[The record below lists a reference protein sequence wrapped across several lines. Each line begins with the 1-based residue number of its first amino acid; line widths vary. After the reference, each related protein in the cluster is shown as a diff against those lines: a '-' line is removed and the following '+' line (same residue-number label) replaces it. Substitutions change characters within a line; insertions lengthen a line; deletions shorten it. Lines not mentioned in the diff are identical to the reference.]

1 MTVQLGGVLT
11 ALATPFAADGGLD
24 VARLRAVVDRSIEG
38 GVHGVVACGSTG
50 EFTALSSDERRL
62 VVETVVDQ
70 AAGRVPV
77 IAQTGATSTAEAIAL
92 SRHAQ
97 SVGAD
102 VVMTVAPYYEPL
114 SVDETLSYL
123 RAVAGSVTI
132 PVMLYNLPV
141 ATGVD
146 LDPDTI
152 GALAREVE
160 NIRYIK
166 NTTVDMDQSARLIHN
181 HCDVI
186 STFVGWDSLLL
197 AALAEGAAG
206 VMAGTANVVPRELV
220 AVYDAVSA
228 GDLEGARKTWSQIYP
243 LIEAIMAQPFI
254 AAVKAGLAAVGF
266 PVGAPRPPVAEL
278 DPAAAARIAQLAKTA
293 TMETTVGSTLGTT
306 LGITAEVIRPAVRR
320 VRTGGI
326 LREGDLPPGGHF
338 IDGAFRPG
346 RSGTSIDV
354 IDPSTGSTI
363 TQVAEGTVEDTD
375 VAVAAA
381 NGAKDSWGRLTPK
394 ERSELLHRVAD
405 RVAEH
410 ADLLARL
417 ESANTGKPAAVAQ
430 DDVAQT
436 IDTFRFMAGALRAP
450 TSAAAGRYAEDHL
463 SVILREPL
471 GVIGVVTPWNY
482 PLLMAAWKMAPILAA
497 GNTLVIKPSEQ
508 TPLTTLKFAELVADI
523 LPAGVVNVVTGYGP
537 VVGTRL
543 AEHPDIAMIALTGSV
558 RSGKAVARA
567 AAESLKRVHLELG
580 GKAPV
585 VIFEDAD
592 LAAAAT
598 ALRAAGYWNSG
609 QECGAAC
616 RVLVHESVA
625 DEFSRLLVDEVSSM
639 VVGEPGAG
647 DDVEIGPLTS
657 KAHFDRVTGYLQR
670 AEAEGVRAA
679 VGGGPLEGA
688 GYFVAPTVLVDVP
701 DGAECAREEIFGPVV
716 TVETFT
722 DEDEVIGRANS
733 VPYGL
738 SASVWTRDAQRSHDV
753 AGKLE
758 AGTVW
763 VNAHLV
769 LANEVPWG
777 GFKGSG
783 YGRDLSIYALD
794 DYSRTKHVMHNVER

>member
-1 MTVQLGGVLT
+1 MTVQLRGVLT
-11 ALATPFAADGGLD
+11 ALATPFTADGRVDEAL
-24 VARLRAVVDRSIEG
+24 LRKVVDRSIDA

-50 EFTALSSDERRL
+50 EFSTLSGDERRM

-70 AAGRVPV
+70 AAHRVPV

-97 SVGAD
+97 SAGAD
-102 VVMTVAPYYEPL
+102 VIMPVAPYYEPL
-114 SVDETLSYL
+114 SVEETLTYL
-123 RAVAGSVTI
+123 RAVAGSVDI
-132 PVMLYNLPV
+132 PVMIYNLPV

-146 LDPDTI
+146 LDPDTV
-152 GALAREVE
+152 GALAREVD

-166 NTTVDMDQSARLIHN
+166 NTTIDMAQSAALIHN
-181 HCDVI
+181 HGDVI

-206 VMAGTANVVPRELV
+206 VMAGTANVVPAELV
-220 AVYDAVSA
+220 AVYDAVRR
-228 GDLEGARKTWSQIYP
+228 GDLDGARRDWARVYP
-243 LIEAIMAQPFI
+243 LIDAIMNEPFI
-254 AAVKAGLAAVGF
+254 PAVKAGMAAVGF
-266 PVGAPRPPVAEL
+266 PVGGPRPPVAEL
-278 DPAAAARIAQLAKTA
+278 DNDATGRIAKLAQELQMSTPA
-293 TMETTVGSTLGTT
+293 TTEKP
-306 LGITAEVIRPAVRR
+306 AAVRR
-320 VRTGGI
+320 GSTGV
-326 LREGDLPPGGHF
+326 LRDADLPPGQHF
-338 IDGAFRPG
+338 IDGAFQPG
-346 RSGTSIDV
+346 RSGTSIEV
-354 IDPSTGSTI
+354 IDPSSERAI
-363 TQVAEGTVEDTD
+363 AAVAEGTAEDTD
-375 VAVAAA
+375 AAVAAA
-381 NGAKDSWGRLTPK
+381 VAAAPAWAALTPK
-394 ERSELLHRVAD
+394 GRSDLLHRVAD
-405 RVAEH
+405 RVAEN

-436 IDTFRFMAGALRAP
+436 VDTFRFMAGALRAP

-463 SVILREPL
+463 SIILREPL

-482 PLLMAAWKMAPILAA
+482 PLLMAAWKMAPILGA

-537 VVGTRL
+537 VVGARL
-543 AEHPDIAMIALTGSV
+543 AEHPDVAMIALTGSV

-585 VIFEDAD
+585 VIFPDAD
-592 LAAAAT
+592 LAAAAS

-625 DEFSRLLVDEVSSM
+625 DEFVELLVKEVSSM

-647 DDVEIGPLTS
+647 NDVEIGPLTS

-670 AEAEGVRAA
+670 AEAAGVRAA
-679 VGGGPLEGA
+679 VGGGALEGA

-716 TVETFT
+716 TVETFSA
-722 DEDEVIGRANS
+722 EDEAVSRANS

-738 SASVWTRDAQRSHDV
+738 SASVWTNDARRSHDV
-753 AGKLE
+753 AARLD

-794 DYSRTKHVMHNVER
+794 DYSRTKHVMHNVGR